1 MEETPVVQPKMIS
14 DKEIGE
20 SVEATITLRVYIRAC
35 LSVKGALEADAE
47 TQAVFWEKLQGV
59 CIWKME

>member
-1 MEETPVVQPKMIS
+1 MIS

-47 TQAVFWEKLQGV
+47 T
-59 CIWKME
+59 